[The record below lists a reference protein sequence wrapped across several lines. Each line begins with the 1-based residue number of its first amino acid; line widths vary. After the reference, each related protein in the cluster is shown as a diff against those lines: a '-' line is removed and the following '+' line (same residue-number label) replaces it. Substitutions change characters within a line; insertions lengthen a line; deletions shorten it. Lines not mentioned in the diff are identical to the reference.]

1 MKTILRR
8 ITLAGLIA
16 PAIALGTP
24 AMAGAQDIF
33 GGEHFWGW
41 PSRSADP
48 SGPPVTPAPPAG
60 GDAGGGA
67 IFRSR
72 VVRRIGYR

>member
-41 PSRSADP
+41 P
-48 SGPPVTPAPPAG
+48 
-60 GDAGGGA
+60 
-67 IFRSR
+67 
-72 VVRRIGYR
+72 

>member
-41 PSRSADP
+41 PC
-48 SGPPVTPAPPAG
+48 
-60 GDAGGGA
+60 GGA